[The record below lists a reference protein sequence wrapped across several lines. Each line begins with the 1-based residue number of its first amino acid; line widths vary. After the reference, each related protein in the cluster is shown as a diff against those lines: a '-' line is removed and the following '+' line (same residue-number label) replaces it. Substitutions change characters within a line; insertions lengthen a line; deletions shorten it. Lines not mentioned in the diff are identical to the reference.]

1 MENKCA
7 ATQQED
13 AFSGLKVLVISRAM
27 MNEQLRGRAG
37 KLGEHVSTKVKK
49 SIVKIGKDAKKYLES
64 YNEASRV
71 LRESEITWE
80 EICNPAAPFWERT
93 IMQKEFDILREIM
106 NKRRAEEELQLAELN
121 NYATSRCRALELA
134 IIQESR
140 GNGWRWI
147 RVRSADIV
155 ALESP
160 DVTISS
166 AENDTNITFEDEYD
180 EEEHFVMG
188 YEEWENNLIES
199 DSDEEDVNDDN
210 SSIN

>member
-1 MENKCA
+1 MENKY
-7 ATQQED
+7 

-64 YNEASRV
+64 YNKASRV

-106 NKRRAEEELQLAELN
+106 NKRRAEEELQLAEITLVINVITIRDELN
-121 NYATSRCRALELA
+121 LA

-140 GNGWRWI
+140 GNGWV

-199 DSDEEDVNDDN
+199 DSDEEDVSDDN
-210 SSIN
+210 RSIN